1 MSTET
6 GDRYGVI
13 GSPIAHSKSP
23 VIHEMFASQTKQALT
38 YSAIEVPKT
47 EAAAFVRRF
56 FAEGGRG
63 LNVTVPNKEE
73 AFAVADITT
82 PRATLARA
90 VNTLSTDGEGHL
102 IGDNTDGAGLL
113 GDLLNNY
120 GVSLAGK
127 RVLMLGAGGASR
139 GVLAAIADL
148 PEGQGPATIVVAN
161 RTLAKAEALSAD
173 LAGKLS
179 VQPASYADAASQAFD
194 LIINGTSA
202 SLSGELPP
210 LSPAMLAPGC
220 CCYDMMYAAKP
231 TPFIEWA
238 QINGASLAI
247 DGLGMLV
254 GQAAESFFIWR
265 GIRPE
270 TKPVID
276 ALRAAN

>member
-1 MSTET
+1 
-6 GDRYGVI
+6 
-13 GSPIAHSKSP
+13 
-23 VIHEMFASQTKQALT
+23 MFASQTKQALT
-38 YSAIEVPKT
+38 YDAIEVPKT

-90 VNTLSTDGEGHL
+90 VNTLSVDGEGRL

-113 GDLLNNY
+113 GDLLANY

-179 VQPASYADAASQAFD
+179 VQPASYADAGGQSFD

-210 LSPAMLAPGC
+210 LSTTLLASGC
-220 CCYDMMYAAKP
+220 CCYDMMYAVEP

-238 QINGASLAI
+238 QANGAALAI

-265 GIRPE
+265 GIRPD

-276 ALRAAN
+276 ALRAAH

>member
-1 MSTET
+1 
-6 GDRYGVI
+6 
-13 GSPIAHSKSP
+13 
-23 VIHEMFASQTKQALT
+23 MFASQTKQTLT

-90 VNTLSTDGEGHL
+90 VNTLSTDGEGRL

-179 VQPASYADAASQAFD
+179 VQSASYADAANQAFD